1 MGASSVVNGRGHLIP
16 LLASAGI
23 LLAGNGLQVTLVA
36 VRANLEGFPVTL
48 VGLLGTVYY
57 VGTIFGC
64 LFTAGL
70 IKRSGHIRVFA
81 ALAALAAVCTLS
93 LVLAVDIWVWV
104 AARMITGFCFSGLSM
119 VIESWLN
126 AKAANTERG
135 RVFSLYRLVDPTAV
149 TGAQFLLP
157 AFGAGGFSIFGIVA
171 ILFCLALIPVS
182 LSAQSSPTPPE
193 SARLR
198 LRYVWAISPVGC
210 IGCLTIGFTN
220 GAFRTVGPVF
230 AQNVGLAVDQ
240 VALFVSAGIVGGA
253 VAQYPFGWLS
263 DRYDRRRVLILATAG
278 AAGAGLF
285 LTLFAAADP
294 NWVFAGAF
302 CFGLF
307 AIPLYSLSIAHAND
321 HAKPEDYVELSGGLI
336 LSFGIGASI
345 GPFIGSAV
353 IDAFGGPALFTY
365 TTVVHLIFLAFVAYR
380 MTRRG
385 AVAEGLKTRY
395 VSLLRTSPAIFRLSH
410 REIAGARKEK
420 PASDGKET

>member
-23 LLAGNGLQVTLVA
+23 LLAGNGLRVTLVA

-135 RVFSLYRLVDPTAV
+135 RVFSLYRLVDLTAV

-240 VALFVSAGIVGGA
+240 VALFVSAGIVGGRQDQHPPPIPTGSSPGRSA
-253 VAQYPFGWLS
+253 SGSLRSRSTRCRSPMPTTTPSRKTTSSFPAASFSPS
-263 DRYDRRRVLILATAG
+263 ASARRSAPSSACL
-278 AAGAGLF
+278 
-285 LTLFAAADP
+285 
-294 NWVFAGAF
+294 
-302 CFGLF
+302 
-307 AIPLYSLSIAHAND
+307 LY
-321 HAKPEDYVELSGGLI
+321 
-336 LSFGIGASI
+336 
-345 GPFIGSAV
+345 
-353 IDAFGGPALFTY
+353 
-365 TTVVHLIFLAFVAYR
+365 
-380 MTRRG
+380 
-385 AVAEGLKTRY
+385 
-395 VSLLRTSPAIFRLSH
+395 TSPSPR
-410 REIAGARKEK
+410 
-420 PASDGKET
+420 D